1 MRAIEIWSGFE
12 SALREDTPPHRA
24 KKRQKVAI
32 ISEFAC
38 TKLIRPFLEGDVF
51 LPVGAKGTVLSVFP
65 KTQTYTIE
73 FFEPRRCVE
82 TVPMNIVAELNAQA
96 T

>member
-1 MRAIEIWSGFE
+1 MRAIEIWSGFGSILQE
-12 SALREDTPPHRA
+12 DAPLRKSRERPVMVLPEYA
-24 KKRQKVAI
+24 YVI
-32 ISEFAC
+32 L
-38 TKLIRPFLEGDVF
+38 TKSYRDAD

-82 TVPMNIVAELNAQA
+82 TVPMNIVAELNAKA
-96 T
+96 S